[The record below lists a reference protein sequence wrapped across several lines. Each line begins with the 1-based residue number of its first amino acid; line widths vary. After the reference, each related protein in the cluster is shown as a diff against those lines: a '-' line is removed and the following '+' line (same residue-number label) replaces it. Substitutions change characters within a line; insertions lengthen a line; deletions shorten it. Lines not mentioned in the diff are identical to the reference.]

1 MVASAVVK
9 RFGFPVIAVT
19 AAVFL
24 ATLAFVGERPRPGS
38 EPFKP
43 LGLLSGWPI
52 EEVTAIKINKGSQER
67 LFIRDP
73 GGPWRSATAE
83 VRPELAVQIET
94 GLRLLRN
101 SASERDFSPE
111 ELRGRPM
118 SEFGLETPRLILT
131 ARTAGGATATIAFGE
146 INPLGLTQ
154 YVRMDG
160 RREIAMLPSYVANIW
175 DEAISQRNPD
185 QLRRGER

>member
-1 MVASAVVK
+1 VVAAAVVK
-9 RFGFPVIAVT
+9 RFGLSA
-19 AAVFL
+19 AAVLAVVLL

-43 LGLLSGWPI
+43 LGLLSTWPM
-52 EEVTAIKINKGSQER
+52 EEVTSVKINKGSEEH
-67 LFIRDP
+67 LFARDL
-73 GGPWRSATAE
+73 GGPWRSDKGAVA
-83 VRPELAVQIET
+83 PELAAQIET

-101 SASERDFSPE
+101 SSSERDFSSE
-111 ELRGRPM
+111 ELNGRSM
-118 SEFGLETPRLILT
+118 SEFGLEAPKLIVT

-160 RREIAMLPSYVANIW
+160 QREIAMLPVYVASAW
-175 DEAISQRNPD
+175 DEAISQR
-185 QLRRGER
+185 